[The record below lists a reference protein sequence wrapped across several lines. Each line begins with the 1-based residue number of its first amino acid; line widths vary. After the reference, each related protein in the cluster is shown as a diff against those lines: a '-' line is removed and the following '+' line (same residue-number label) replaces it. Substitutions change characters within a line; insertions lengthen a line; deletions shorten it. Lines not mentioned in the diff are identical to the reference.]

1 MTTPPAATELR
12 DRARRVALEAA
23 EAVRR
28 GRRHGI
34 GAVTAKSSATDPV
47 TEVDRSTESLI
58 VERLLADRPDDSV
71 LGEESGHRDGGS
83 EVRWVIDPID
93 GTVNFVYGIPA
104 YGVSIA
110 AEVSGELVAGAV
122 VDVARDEVCSAAGG
136 HGAEGPQGRLT
147 TTAVAD
153 PARALIG
160 TGFGYRPERRR
171 AQADVLTRVLPS
183 RTVGPRGRD
192 RDRTGGG
199 WGRARAS
206 GRARRRDR
214 DRRRGARPHR
224 STRRSAAR
232 RGSGG
237 LSLTAPGRHRA
248 HDPAGAARPGCG
260 GADRPEMGGVH
271 RVTHGVSAHF
281 PF

>member
-183 RTVGPRGRD
+183 VRDIRRCGSAALDLCAVARGRLDGFYELGLEPWD
-192 RDRTGGG
+192 RAAGTVIVREAGGVVRELPVEHDDATVTVAAG
-199 WGRARAS
+199 PDLIDPLVDLL
-206 GRARRRDR
+206 RD
-214 DRRRGARPHR
+214 
-224 STRRSAAR
+224 
-232 RGSGG
+232 
-237 LSLTAPGRHRA
+237 
-248 HDPAGAARPGCG
+248 AGAVA
-260 GADRPEMGGVH
+260 
-271 RVTHGVSAHF
+271 
-281 PF
+281 